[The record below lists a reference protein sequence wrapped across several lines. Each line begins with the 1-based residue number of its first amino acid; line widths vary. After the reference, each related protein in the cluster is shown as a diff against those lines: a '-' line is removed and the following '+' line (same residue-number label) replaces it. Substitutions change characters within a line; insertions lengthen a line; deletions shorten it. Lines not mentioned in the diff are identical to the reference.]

1 MFRATVQ
8 PKREIIGKSTILK
21 LCIIRLY
28 FPKTRHKTTGFV
40 TFWGIYPKICHNLSH
55 CDKDCDKDC
64 DKNAPNRP
72 KLKQ

>member
-8 PKREIIGKSTILK
+8 PQREIIGKSTILK

-40 TFWGIYPKICHNLSH
+40 TFWWYLPKNLSQSVT
-55 CDKDCDKDC
+55 
-64 DKNAPNRP
+64 
-72 KLKQ
+72 L